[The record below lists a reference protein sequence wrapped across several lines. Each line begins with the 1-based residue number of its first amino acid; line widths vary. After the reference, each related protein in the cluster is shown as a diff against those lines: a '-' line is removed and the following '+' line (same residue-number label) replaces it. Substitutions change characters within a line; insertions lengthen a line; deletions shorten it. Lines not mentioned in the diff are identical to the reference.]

1 MTTMPLPPATL
12 DGLIAGLVAASI
24 SLSPLSALIA
34 ILAGGA
40 IVLMAG
46 TDAPLADAVRQASSL
61 ALGGLGAL
69 GVAHGLAAL
78 LGPVVAGAR

>member
-1 MTTMPLPPATL
+1 MIPLPPAAL
-12 DGLIAGLVAASI
+12 DGLIAGLATAST

-46 TDAPLADAVRQASSL
+46 TDAPLAAAARQASRL

-69 GVAHGLAAL
+69 SVAHGLAAL
-78 LGPVVAGAR
+78 LGLVVAGAG